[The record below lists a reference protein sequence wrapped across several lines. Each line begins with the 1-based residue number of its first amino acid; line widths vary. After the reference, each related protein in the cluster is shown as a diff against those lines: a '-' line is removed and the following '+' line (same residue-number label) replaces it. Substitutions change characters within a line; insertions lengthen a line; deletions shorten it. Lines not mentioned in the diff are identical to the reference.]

1 MQMQES
7 VYDGF
12 VASGCVTVQILS
24 LVGRPLCRA
33 SVVMTLR
40 AGWGNE
46 TMTCEAQNINAY
58 FKFFTSEPRTV
69 ALEVA

>member
-1 MQMQES
+1 M
-7 VYDGF
+7 YYGF
-12 VASGCVTVQILS
+12 VAGGCVTVQILS
-24 LVGRPLCRA
+24 LAGSCCLVGA

-58 FKFFTSEPRTV
+58 FKFLTSEQRTV
-69 ALEVA
+69 ALKVA